1 MIIITVRYNKI
12 ELIKLEKII
21 EKKRVKGVKIN

>member
-12 ELIKLEKII
+12 ELIELEKII
-21 EKKRVKGVKIN
+21 EKKRVKGMKIN